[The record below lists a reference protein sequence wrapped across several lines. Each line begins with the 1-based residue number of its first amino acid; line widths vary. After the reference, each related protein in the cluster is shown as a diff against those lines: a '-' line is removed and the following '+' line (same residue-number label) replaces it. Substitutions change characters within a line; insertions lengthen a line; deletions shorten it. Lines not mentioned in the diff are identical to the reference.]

1 MNKDILDLKKTWKSL
16 EIDPNESFYD
26 FNQTLQH
33 WRKRKRIIVFL
44 WSIAVILFSGISFVY
59 VIYTDELNSMSKSI
73 SEIILLVISVHLFGY
88 SWRRIT
94 RERKEYL
101 SNSTD
106 FIRTLPDIH
115 IKQGQRELMMFCIVT
130 TFFLI
135 AVFLYFLD
143 SLLPSPV
150 SVILS
155 SALLLILTGILWTIL
170 KQILWKRIK
179 RKNQR
184 LSSKIAEIL
193 QYE

>member
-1 MNKDILDLKKTWKSL
+1 MNKDVLDLKKTWQSL
-16 EIDPNESFYD
+16 EMDPNESFND
-26 FNQTLQH
+26 FNQTLQY

-44 WSIAVILFSGISFVY
+44 WSIAVILFSVISFVY

-73 SEIILLVISVHLFGY
+73 SEIILLVISVHLFQY
-88 SWRRIT
+88 SWRRIN

-101 SNSTD
+101 SNSTV

-115 IKQGQRELMMFCIVT
+115 IKQGKRELMMFCIVT

-143 SLLPSPV
+143 SLLPSPF
-150 SVILS
+150 SVLLS
-155 SALLLILTGILWTIL
+155 STLLLILIGILWTIL
-170 KQILWKRIK
+170 KPILWKRIK

-184 LSSKIAEIL
+184 LSSKIAKIF
-193 QYE
+193 QYD